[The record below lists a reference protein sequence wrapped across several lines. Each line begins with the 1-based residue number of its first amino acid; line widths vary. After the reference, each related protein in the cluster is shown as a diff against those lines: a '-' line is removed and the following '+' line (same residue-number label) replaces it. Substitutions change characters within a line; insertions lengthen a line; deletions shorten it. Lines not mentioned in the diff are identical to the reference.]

1 VTVKRLNIATIGC
14 GYWGP
19 NLIRN
24 CVEIPHMSLE
34 AVADLDWDRLTHIH
48 TRYPGIPLVT
58 DDYTEL
64 FDAGIEAVVVSTPP
78 ETHFDIVR
86 DCLQHDLHVLVEKP
100 LATTSTQARE
110 LIDIAAHRGRTLMVG
125 HTFEYNPAVRALG
138 EALAGGELGK
148 VHYIDAVRVGLGLFH
163 PTLNVIWDLAPHDVS
178 ILIHL
183 LGETPESVS
192 TRGLACVQDSIE
204 DVAYITLNFPSGIM
218 AHVRLSWL
226 DPSKTR
232 RITVVGDKK
241 MIVYDDVEPHEKL
254 KVYDKRVDTIRR
266 TDTFGD
272 FQFAYHYGSIV
283 SPYVH
288 FDEPLRLECLHFAES
303 ILNGTPPLTDGW
315 NGLRVVEVIEAAQR
329 SLAEGGSR
337 VPVDSTLSSDAPP
350 MSRPLLSATDSVA
363 ASAR

>member
-1 VTVKRLNIATIGC
+1 
-14 GYWGP
+14 
-19 NLIRN
+19 
-24 CVEIPHMSLE
+24 
-34 AVADLDWDRLTHIH
+34 
-48 TRYPGIPLVT
+48 
-58 DDYTEL
+58 
-64 FDAGIEAVVVSTPP
+64 
-78 ETHFDIVR
+78 
-86 DCLQHDLHVLVEKP
+86 
-100 LATTSTQARE
+100 
-110 LIDIAAHRGRTLMVG
+110 
-125 HTFEYNPAVRALG
+125 
-138 EALAGGELGK
+138 
-148 VHYIDAVRVGLGLFH
+148 
-163 PTLNVIWDLAPHDVS
+163 
-178 ILIHL
+178 
-183 LGETPESVS
+183 
-192 TRGLACVQDSIE
+192 
-204 DVAYITLNFPSGIM
+204 
-218 AHVRLSWL
+218 
-226 DPSKTR
+226 
-232 RITVVGDKK
+232 
-241 MIVYDDVEPHEKL
+241 L